1 MINAKEDAIHLT
13 NPGECLARI
22 LKEKM
27 QKTNNEGKK
36 GNKGMWKLIVAQK
49 RKSDYS
55 DNVYEETVVFYGN
68 DINELSMMIVRL
80 SKHEN
85 GLETSYKLEKEVE
98 KNESV

>member
-1 MINAKEDAIHLT
+1 MKNK
-13 NPGECLARI
+13 R
-22 LKEKM
+22 
-27 QKTNNEGKK
+27 KK
-36 GNKGMWKLIVAQK
+36 GNEGMWKLIVAQK

-55 DNVYEETVVFYGN
+55 DHVYEETVVFYGN

-85 GLETSYKLEKEVE
+85 GIETSYKLEKEGE

>member
-1 MINAKEDAIHLT
+1 MINAKENAIHLI

-55 DNVYEETVVFYGN
+55 DHVYEETVVFYGN

-85 GLETSYKLEKEVE
+85 GLETSYKLEKEGE
-98 KNESV
+98 KE